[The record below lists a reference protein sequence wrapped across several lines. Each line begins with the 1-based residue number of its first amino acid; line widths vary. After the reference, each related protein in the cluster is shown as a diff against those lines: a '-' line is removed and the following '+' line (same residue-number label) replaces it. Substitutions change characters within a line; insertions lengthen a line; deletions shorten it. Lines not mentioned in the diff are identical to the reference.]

1 MTMNVMEFQS
11 KVGTAVKIVPEPEKV
26 NAKRQLAMIT
36 PNEWRIEGVQ
46 DKRLELKNIQ
56 SGHTILLPDSYIRTL
71 THNKLEV
78 RFKMV
83 LKAKR
88 TVF

>member
-1 MTMNVMEFQS
+1 MNVMEFLS
-11 KVGTAVKIVPEPEKV
+11 KVGTAVKVVPEPEQV

-56 SGHTILLPDSYIRTL
+56 SGHTILLPETYIRTVS
-71 THNKLEV
+71 HNKLEI
-78 RFKMV
+78 RFKIV

>member
-1 MTMNVMEFQS
+1 MNVLEFQS
-11 KVGTAVKIVPEPEKV
+11 RIGTAVKIVPEPELV
-26 NAKRQLAMIT
+26 NAKRQLAMIS

-56 SGHTILLPDSYIRTL
+56 SGHTILLPETYIRTVS
-71 THNKLEV
+71 HNKLKI
-78 RFKMV
+78 RFKIV

>member
-1 MTMNVMEFQS
+1 MNVLEFQS
-11 KVGTAVKIVPEPEKV
+11 RIGTAVKIVPEPEQV
-26 NAKRQLAMIT
+26 NAKRQLAMIS

-56 SGHTILLPDSYIRTL
+56 SGHTILLPETYIRTVS
-71 THNKLEV
+71 HNKLEI
-78 RFKMV
+78 RFKII
-83 LKAKR
+83 LKTKR

>member
-1 MTMNVMEFQS
+1 MNVMEFLS
-11 KVGTAVKIVPEPEKV
+11 KVGTAVKVVPEPEQV
-26 NAKRQLAMIT
+26 NAKRQLCMIT

-56 SGHTILLPDSYIRTL
+56 SGHSMLLPESYIRTMS
-71 THNKLEV
+71 HNKLEV
-78 RFKMV
+78 RFKIV
-83 LKAKR
+83 LKTKR

>member
-1 MTMNVMEFQS
+1 MNVLEFQS
-11 KVGTAVKIVPEPEKV
+11 RIGTAVKIVPEPEQV
-26 NAKRQLAMIT
+26 NAKRQLAMIS

-56 SGHTILLPDSYIRTL
+56 SGHTILLPETYIRTVS
-71 THNKLEV
+71 HNKLEI
-78 RFKMV
+78 RFKIV

>member
-1 MTMNVMEFQS
+1 MNVLEFQS
-11 KVGTAVKIVPEPEKV
+11 RIGTAVKIVPEPELV
-26 NAKRQLAMIT
+26 NAKRQLAMIS

-56 SGHTILLPDSYIRTL
+56 SGHTILLPETYIRTVS
-71 THNKLEV
+71 HNKLEI
-78 RFKMV
+78 RFKIV

>member
-1 MTMNVMEFQS
+1 M
-11 KVGTAVKIVPEPEKV
+11 PEPEQV
-26 NAKRQLAMIT
+26 NVKRQLAAVS

-56 SGHTILLPDSYIRTL
+56 SGHTILLPEAYIRAA
-71 THNKLEV
+71 HSNKLEI
-78 RFKMV
+78 RFKIV
-83 LKAKR
+83 LKTKR

>member
-1 MTMNVMEFQS
+1 MNVMEFLS
-11 KVGTAVKIVPEPEKV
+11 KVGTAVKVVPEPEQV
-26 NAKRQLAMIT
+26 NAKRQLAMIS

-56 SGHTILLPDSYIRTL
+56 SGHTMLLPENYIRTL
-71 THNKLEV
+71 SHNKLEV
-78 RFKMV
+78 RFKIV
-83 LKAKR
+83 LKTKR